1 MEHPDTALDHHDRTE
16 FQLERLI
23 LFTDAVFAIAI
34 TLLAIEIRFPELH
47 HLPSDAD
54 VWRGMRGLVPKFM
67 GFLVGFVIIAQYWT
81 AHHRIFRFVRNYDTK
96 LLWLNMLF
104 LLFIV
109 LMPFSSGLFSSFSIV
124 RAAFIVYAI
133 NIMLAGGAQVLLLRY
148 LLAPAHGLIL
158 PEDRTHPDL
167 DTWRP
172 LVAVAGFG
180 TALGLVLLL
189 PSGSPLSFFIPFTAL
204 LTLPFSWLH
213 RRRHARLHRVHR
225 ALALA
230 SQEPSIPEASQEPAT
245 SEIAPEIPVA

>member
-1 MEHPDTALDHHDRTE
+1 MSQPDTALDHHDRTE

-47 HLPSDAD
+47 RLPTDAD
-54 VWRGMRGLVPKFM
+54 IWRGLGELVPKFM
-67 GFLVGFVIIAQYWT
+67 GFLIGFAIIAQYWT

-109 LMPFSSGLFSSFSIV
+109 LMPFSSGLFSSFGIV
-124 RAAFIVYAI
+124 RAAFIIYAI
-133 NIMLAGGAQVLLLRY
+133 NIMLAGLAQVLLLRY
-148 LLAPAHGLIL
+148 LLVPTHALIL

-180 TALGLVLLL
+180 LALLVVVLL
-189 PSGSPLSFFIPFTAL
+189 PSHRPLSLLIPFTSL

-213 RRRHARLHRVHR
+213 RRRHVRLYR
-225 ALALA
+225 AHLAGL
-230 SQEPSIPEASQEPAT
+230 QPAA
-245 SEIAPEIPVA
+245 EVATTAETVSAT

>member
-1 MEHPDTALDHHDRTE
+1 MSQPDTALDHHDRTE

-47 HLPSDAD
+47 GLPTDAD
-54 VWRGMRGLVPKFM
+54 IWRGLGALIPKFM
-67 GFLVGFVIIAQYWT
+67 GFLIGFAIIAQYWT
-81 AHHRIFRFVRNYDTK
+81 AHHRIFRFVRNYDIK

-109 LMPFSSGLFSSFSIV
+109 LMPFSSGLFSSFGIV
-124 RAAFIVYAI
+124 RAAFILYAI
-133 NIMLAGGAQVLLLRY
+133 NIMLAGLAQVLLLRY
-148 LLAPAHGLIL
+148 LLNPAHALIL
-158 PEDRTHPDL
+158 PGDRTHPDL

-180 TALGLVLLL
+180 LALIVVVLL
-189 PSGSPLSFFIPFTAL
+189 PSHRPLSVLIPFTSL

-213 RRRHARLHRVHR
+213 RRRHMRLHRAH
-225 ALALA
+225 LA
-230 SQEPSIPEASQEPAT
+230 SIQPA
-245 SEIAPEIPVA
+245 APEPVS

>member
-1 MEHPDTALDHHDRTE
+1 MSQPDTALDHHDRTE

-47 HLPSDAD
+47 HLPTDAD
-54 VWRGMRGLVPKFM
+54 IWRGLGALVPKFM
-67 GFLVGFVIIAQYWT
+67 GFLIGFAIIAQYWT
-81 AHHRIFRFVRNYDTK
+81 AHHRIFRFMRNYDNK

-109 LMPFSSGLFSSFSIV
+109 LMPFSSGLFSSYGIV
-124 RAAFIVYAI
+124 RAAFILYAI
-133 NIMLAGGAQVLLLRY
+133 NIMLAGLAQVLLLRY
-148 LLAPAHGLIL
+148 LLAPAHALIL

-180 TALGLVLLL
+180 LATLVVLLL
-189 PSGSPLSFFIPFTAL
+189 PNGSPLSLLIPFTSL

-213 RRRHARLHRVHR
+213 RRRHLRLHH
-225 ALALA
+225 AHLAGLQPA
-230 SQEPSIPEASQEPAT
+230 AVPEPVS
-245 SEIAPEIPVA
+245 